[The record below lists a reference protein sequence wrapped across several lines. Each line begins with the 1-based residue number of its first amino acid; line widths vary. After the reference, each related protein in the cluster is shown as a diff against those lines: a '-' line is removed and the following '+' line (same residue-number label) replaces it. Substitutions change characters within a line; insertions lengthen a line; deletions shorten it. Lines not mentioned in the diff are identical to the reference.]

1 MSLRSQRGS
10 TLVEAVLAAPLIG
23 MVIVACAV
31 LVYLSFAKIWMNRA
45 AREAAVCL
53 ASPSPPSRC
62 RARLTNTLRLGLPIG
77 RIEIREFQNT
87 RYQTRVSLQLSFERV
102 STMQDST
109 STSITAAS
117 SFLKPRFFPLG
128 E

>member
-1 MSLRSQRGS
+1 MSLRNQRGS

-31 LVYLSFAKIWMNRA
+31 LIYLSFAKVWMNRA

-117 SFLKPRFFPLG
+117 S
-128 E
+128 

>member
-31 LVYLSFAKIWMNRA
+31 LIYLSFAKVWMNRA

-117 SFLKPRFFPLG
+117 SFQKPRFFPLG

>member
-1 MSLRSQRGS
+1 MSLRNQRGS

-31 LVYLSFAKIWMNRA
+31 LIYLSFAKVWMNRA